1 MGLNYGSINGK
12 RRKESRVPLLLAT
25 LYAERTRTRINND
38 SERTKEITKIK
49 SAYLKKRIRCCTID
63 FPLTT
68 HVV

>member
-1 MGLNYGSINGK
+1 MRLNDRSIKRK
-12 RRKESRVPLLLAT
+12 RRKESYVPLLLAT

-38 SERTKEITKIK
+38 SERTREITKIK
-49 SAYLKKRIRCCTID
+49 SAYLKKIRCCTID

>member
-1 MGLNYGSINGK
+1 MRLNYGSIKGK
-12 RRKESRVPLLLAT
+12 RRKESRLPLFLAT

-49 SAYLKKRIRCCTID
+49 SAYLKKIRCCTID

-68 HVV
+68 HVI